1 MHVNSVQ
8 QPGHIFSLLDSGFE
22 VALTGP
28 GSDVWHVNQGA
39 GVLDEGGVVDRHTC
53 AEALRVSSLVEL
65 CVCHRYSSFIFT
77 CRESRFSFTT
87 AEHKTRRS
95 PDTRRLALPQLTNL
109 LDAFFVFDQQ
119 LHPRD
124 VDVQA
129 RALRGPLHRSV
140 KAAVVFTGGGW
151 RVTQAQTLT
160 KGSFLFWGKFW
171 I

>member
-1 MHVNSVQ
+1 MPINIVQ
-8 QPGHIFSLLDSGFE
+8 IFSLLNSGFE

-65 CVCHRYSSFIFT
+65 CVCHRYSGFIFT
-77 CRESRFSFTT
+77 CKESSFSFATS
-87 AEHKTRRS
+87 E
-95 PDTRRLALPQLTNL
+95 DTPRVTKHSGSSLPRLTNL

-119 LHPRD
+119 LHPWD

-129 RALRGPLHRSV
+129 RALGRPLHWSV
-140 KAAVVFTGGGW
+140 KAAVVFTG
-151 RVTQAQTLT
+151 R
-160 KGSFLFWGKFW
+160 GSRWWFKMMVL
-171 I
+171 ISRTS